1 MNVAYFGGAFD
12 PIHKGHIELAV
23 QVAKL
28 FDQVWLVPCYG
39 HVHGKNMMSAEDRW
53 SMMCKAW
60 PVIEANCDNII
71 ISDFEIINEI
81 TTGTYDS
88 LVAIKNKYSQHNF
101 SVIIGQDNA
110 ETINTWEHHEKLI
123 KEFSFVVFPR
133 GDLEPHITAWYLKE
147 PHRFLNISV
156 PPYSSREIRE
166 CIRKRNYSAAH
177 NMLPNKEVTDLAIS
191 LYS

>member
-60 PVIEANCDNII
+60 SVIEANCDNII

-81 TTGTYDS
+81 KTLTIDDQVDALNFIKLELHKISPFKEQPVDCVLWVKNTTVHANDYNPNS
-88 LVAIKNKYSQHNF
+88 VAPPEMKLLHISISEDGYTQPIVSMLEDDGNREVIDGFHRHRVGKEYSD
-101 SVIIGQDNA
+101 VCD
-110 ETINTWEHHEKLI
+110 K
-123 KEFSFVVFPR
+123 V
-133 GDLEPHITAWYLKE
+133 
-147 PHRFLNISV
+147 
-156 PPYSSREIRE
+156 
-166 CIRKRNYSAAH
+166 
-177 NMLPNKEVTDLAIS
+177 
-191 LYS
+191 